1 MDIYDPN
8 QWTVEFA
15 RQRGIF
21 CINFLKETNAK
32 VIEKLREGNCKAAAA
47 GIDRMLNGAVT
58 LQNAGEYD
66 MRPFLATYSFN
77 QGLIAV
83 CGITDAS
90 EEQRRQAAIAA
101 FSDARDFSNASL
113 REIAV
118 SVIGMLQSGQNLQSI
133 KTEICPNFPSE
144 LIGLMSD
151 TDKIGGAPK
160 PTPAVSANNTAVKP
174 APAYTGGASGGKGS
188 GSGIIKTLLFIL
200 IPIAAIGLVVL
211 GYWLYGFINGD
222 IESGGGS
229 RSRKEKVS
237 NSRIEDSGETYS
249 EENYSRD
256 SNSGAN
262 TSSNN
267 YSKNTSTNDNTS
279 SKPTSG
285 TRTTTTYHVS
295 TTSGL
300 RLRYGP
306 SLENGIILEMPYLST
321 IEVYEI
327 NGEWAYA
334 CYKGTDGYCSA
345 EYISPGPGN

>member
-83 CGITDAS
+83 CGITDAP
-90 EEQRRQAAIAA
+90 EEQRRQVAISA

-200 IPIAAIGLVVL
+200 IPIVAIGLVVL

-222 IESGGGS
+222 LESGGS

-267 YSKNTSTNDNTS
+267 YSKNTGSNDNVS

-334 CYKGTDGYCSA
+334 CYNGTDGYCSA

>member
-83 CGITDAS
+83 CGITDAP
-90 EEQRRQAAIAA
+90 EEQRRQVAISA

-222 IESGGGS
+222 LESGGS

-334 CYKGTDGYCSA
+334 CYNGTDGYCSA

>member
-83 CGITDAS
+83 CGITDAP
-90 EEQRRQAAIAA
+90 EEQRRQVAISA

-222 IESGGGS
+222 LESGGS

-267 YSKNTSTNDNTS
+267 YSKNTGSNDNVS

-334 CYKGTDGYCSA
+334 CYNGTDGYCSA

>member
-151 TDKIGGAPK
+151 
-160 PTPAVSANNTAVKP
+160 
-174 APAYTGGASGGKGS
+174 
-188 GSGIIKTLLFIL
+188 
-200 IPIAAIGLVVL
+200 
-211 GYWLYGFINGD
+211 
-222 IESGGGS
+222 
-229 RSRKEKVS
+229 
-237 NSRIEDSGETYS
+237 
-249 EENYSRD
+249 
-256 SNSGAN
+256 
-262 TSSNN
+262 
-267 YSKNTSTNDNTS
+267 
-279 SKPTSG
+279 
-285 TRTTTTYHVS
+285 
-295 TTSGL
+295 
-300 RLRYGP
+300 
-306 SLENGIILEMPYLST
+306 
-321 IEVYEI
+321 
-327 NGEWAYA
+327 
-334 CYKGTDGYCSA
+334 
-345 EYISPGPGN
+345 